1 MKFKFLSMML
11 FLALSMCLFSCSSV
25 KTLQGYYEN
34 TYTIESSKSFDEVWD
49 NVIDYFAQNAIP
61 ISMMEKDSGLII
73 STKVS
78 VPQTVEVNGKPYDPN
93 AFVVVPNYNIKN
105 IATATMT
112 FNVRVRKYDEK
123 IKVTVTTS
131 DVQGYYWQLNT
142 ITLMSDKVA
151 VNGSSTGVFERRL
164 AELIAD

>member
-1 MKFKFLSMML
+1 
-11 FLALSMCLFSCSSV
+11 
-25 KTLQGYYEN
+25 
-34 TYTIESSKSFDEVWD
+34 
-49 NVIDYFAQNAIP
+49 
-61 ISMMEKDSGLII
+61 
-73 STKVS
+73 
-78 VPQTVEVNGKPYDPN
+78 
-93 AFVVVPNYNIKN
+93 VVVPNYNIKN

>member
-1 MKFKFLSMML
+1 MKIKFLSMML

-61 ISMMEKDSGLII
+61 ISTMEKDSGLII
-73 STKVS
+73 SKDVS
-78 VPQTVEVNGKPYDPN
+78 VSQTVEKDGKPFNPN
-93 AFVVVPNYNIKN
+93 AFVVIPDYNIKN
-105 IATATMT
+105 LPDATMT
-112 FNVRVRKYDEK
+112 FNVRVRKYDDK
-123 IKVTVTTS
+123 IKVTVTTF
-131 DVQGYYWQLNT
+131 DVQGYYWHGNA
-142 ITLMSDKVA
+142 MSMVIYKQPIE
-151 VNGSSTGVFERRL
+151 GKSTGVFERRL